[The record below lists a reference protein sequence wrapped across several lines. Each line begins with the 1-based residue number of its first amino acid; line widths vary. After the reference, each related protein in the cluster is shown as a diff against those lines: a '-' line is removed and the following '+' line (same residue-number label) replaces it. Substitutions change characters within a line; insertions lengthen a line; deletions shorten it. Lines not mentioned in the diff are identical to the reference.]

1 MANPL
6 IIVESPSK
14 ARTLARFL
22 GQRFDVLASMGHVR
36 DLPKSSLGIDI
47 EKDFSPEYVT
57 IAGKESTLKQLRGAA
72 RRAQRVLLAPDPD
85 REGEAISWHLAT
97 ALSLTNPE
105 RIEFHEVTPD
115 AVRRALEQP
124 RPINLNLVNAQQARR
139 VIDRLVG
146 YKLSPLLWKKI
157 RKGLS
162 AGRVQSV
169 AVRLICD
176 REREIEA
183 FVPEES
189 WSIAA
194 TLHRHDDAR
203 TFVATVHARR
213 GEEGKLT
220 LRNEAAAQEV
230 LKALEGAG
238 YRIATIERSDRRMN
252 PSLAYTTSTMQQDAS
267 TRLRFPPKKS
277 MLLAQQLYEGI
288 ELGVQ
293 GPVGLITYMR
303 TDSPRLSPS
312 AIAQAKAFV
321 EATYGRP
328 YIRST
333 QLPYKAKGPVQDAHE
348 AIRPTDVARTP
359 ESVASYLSP
368 DQLRLYRLI
377 WRRFVASQMA
387 AALLEQT
394 RVDIEADGYILRAN
408 GRVIKFE
415 GFYRVWER
423 EAEPGEEGDLPPQ
436 LQEGED
442 LVCEGLQPEQHFT
455 QPPPRYTEASLVKAL
470 EELGI
475 GRPST
480 YAPTIEIIQ
489 TRRYVKQQERR
500 LHPTALGETV
510 NDWLKE
516 HFSNIVDVDFTA
528 RMEDRLDHI
537 EEGSQ
542 PWVPVVRD
550 FYRPFSDRLEHVEET
565 KRVKIPAPETG
576 EACPKCGEG
585 RLVERAG
592 RYGEFIGCSR
602 YPECDYVRNKD
613 GTVATPP
620 RPTGEACPECG
631 KPLVERTGRRGP
643 FVACSGYPKC
653 RYVKRDAPAGAGQ
666 VAPVAE
672 GNCPECGRPLAERKG
687 RFGTFI
693 GCSGYPECKHIVPGT
708 QQRRLS
714 EPPTVLDEPC
724 PRCGK
729 PLLLRKGRYGEFKS
743 CSDYPACKPERA
755 ARARRA
761 S

>member
-47 EKDFSPEYVT
+47 EKDFLPEYVP

-72 RRAQRVLLAPDPD
+72 RRAPRVLLAPDPD

-115 AVRRALEQP
+115 AVRLALEQP

-176 REREIEA
+176 REREIEV

-189 WSIAA
+189 WSIEA
-194 TLHRHDDAR
+194 TLHRHEDTR
-203 TFVATVHARR
+203 TFAATVHARR
-213 GEEGKLT
+213 GEDAKLI
-220 LRNEAAAQEV
+220 LRTEADAQEV
-230 LKALEGAG
+230 LKALEGAS
-238 YRIATIERSDRRMN
+238 YRIAAIERSDRRMN
-252 PSLAYTTSTMQQDAS
+252 PSLAYTTSTLQQDAS

-277 MLLAQQLYEGI
+277 MQLAQQLYEGI
-288 ELGVQ
+288 ELGAQ

-303 TDSPRLSPS
+303 TDSPRLSPV

-321 EATYGRP
+321 EATYGPP
-328 YIRST
+328 YVRTT
-333 QLPYKAKGPVQDAHE
+333 QLSYKAKGPVQDAHE

-368 DQLRLYRLI
+368 DQLKLYRLI
-377 WRRFVASQMA
+377 WRRFVASQMTA
-387 AALLEQT
+387 AVLEQT
-394 RVDIEADGYILRAN
+394 RVDIEADGYVLRAN
-408 GRVIKFE
+408 GRVVKFD

-423 EAEPGEEGDLPPQ
+423 DEEADQEGDLPQ

-442 LVCEGLQPEQHFT
+442 LACEGLKPEQHFT

-500 LHPTALGETV
+500 LYPTPLGETV
-510 NDWLKE
+510 NEWLKE
-516 HFSNIVDVDFTA
+516 HFANIVDVDFTA
-528 RMEDRLDHI
+528 KMEDRLDHI
-537 EEGSQ
+537 EEGDQ

-550 FYRPFSDRLEHVEET
+550 FYRPFSDRLEQVEET
-565 KRVKIPAPETG
+565 KRVKIPARETG
-576 EACPKCGEG
+576 ETCPQCGEG

-602 YPECDYVRNKD
+602 YPDCDYVRNKD
-613 GTVATPP
+613 GTVAGPP
-620 RPTGEACPECG
+620 QPTGEICPRCG

-653 RYVKRDAPAGAGQ
+653 RYVKRDPAADASQ
-666 VAPVAE
+666 VAAVVE
-672 GNCPECGRPLAERKG
+672 GNCPECGRPLGERKG

-693 GCSGYPECKHIVPGT
+693 GCTGYPECKYIVPGS
-708 QQRRLS
+708 QRRGAS
-714 EPPTVLDEPC
+714 DPPKVLDEPC

-729 PLLLRKGRYGEFKS
+729 PLVLRKGRYGEFKS
-743 CSDYPACKPERA
+743 CSDYPACKPERT